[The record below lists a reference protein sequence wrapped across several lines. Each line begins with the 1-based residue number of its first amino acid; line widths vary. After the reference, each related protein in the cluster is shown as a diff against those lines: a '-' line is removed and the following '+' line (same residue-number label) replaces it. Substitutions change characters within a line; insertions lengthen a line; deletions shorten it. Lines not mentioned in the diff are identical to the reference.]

1 MSIDHG
7 FSHGSPGVLI
17 PFCRPSME
25 KNVKFRWDF
34 NRLLTIEIW
43 TYDSGQK
50 CDFFDGWLMISSG
63 ITLALIYWGLSLSV
77 SGMFKLPTNIKA

>member
-1 MSIDHG
+1 
-7 FSHGSPGVLI
+7 
-17 PFCRPSME
+17 ME